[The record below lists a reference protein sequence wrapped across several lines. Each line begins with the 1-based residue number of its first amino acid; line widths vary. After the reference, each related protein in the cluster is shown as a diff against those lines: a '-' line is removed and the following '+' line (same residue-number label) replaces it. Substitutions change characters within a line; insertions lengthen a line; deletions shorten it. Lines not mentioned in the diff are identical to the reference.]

1 MLFMLVFVVMIMV
14 MMVVGLVVLCLLRG
28 QAGQLFLEGI
38 LVLHGLQDLLT
49 VQFFPGS
56 GDDGGV
62 GIVLPQQ
69 SHGGQ
74 EFFLLHPAGTAE
86 DDGGSV
92 FDLVVI
98 KLPKVLHV
106 NLALGG
112 VGHSDEGV
120 QGNVMVVQPLHRTD
134 DVRQLAYARGFN
146 DDAVRVVL
154 EQNLLQRLPK
164 VTHQAAADAA
174 GVHFRDLHPGVL
186 QEPAV
191 DANFTELIFD
201 EHQLFPLVG
210 FLNQFFDQCGFS
222 GA

>member
-38 LVLHGLQDLLT
+38 LVLHGLQDLLA
-49 VQFFPGS
+49 VQFLPGG

-69 SHGGQ
+69 IHSGQ

-134 DVRQLAYARGFN
+134 DVRQLAHARGFN